1 MSVLFLLSSPKI
13 VFCTPQRRHVAPI
26 NVKFGAG
33 APCYISRLLGQRI
46 CLCLFVKLIPRIEK
60 PIFGLLSKNNTDM
73 AVLCAGLPVKTD
85 RCKLVTSTRDFTAL
99 YGITSNINNSS
110 CLMNCLRAWKLYQ
123 AFLVLIHKVNV

>member
-1 MSVLFLLSSPKI
+1 LTVLGLYSHIS
-13 VFCTPQRRHVAPI
+13 API
-26 NVKFGAG
+26 NVKFGT
-33 APCYISRLLGQRI
+33 RLGRA
-46 CLCLFVKLIPRIEK
+46 VPRAKFHVYQGNMSPLQGEK